1 MTGNRSVKVKKKNN
15 TTTSKSTGTAK
26 ANTSMAGNS
35 YSASLANTS
44 SIGMKKGSP
53 SFSDIQRTISGKLA
67 TGDKAGADAL
77 KSSVISGTYGRP
89 SSNQIADLNKLTGVG
104 STTDVGA
111 GLKSMLGGALGGNMN
126 LAELPETPEI
136 PEVPELEETIQQ
148 TAVMPT
154 FGSMPTLSELPTF
167 DSEYLDQLNAL
178 AEKLTAM
185 NYDDWTQGDQYQS
198 LAGRYGDAGK
208 LSMQDVLGQIASR
221 TGGMASSYATSAAQQ
236 QYNDYMAKLED
247 VARSLY
253 SDERNDMMNNFS
265 TLRDLYSD
273 EYQRYR
279 DTVNDEYQRYRDSV
293 EDYLNMLSLQQ
304 KMASAASSGGGSS
317 GSSSGSSYSGAPT
330 VSRKESAAGMGS
342 TSFSNVKRTISGKL
356 ATGDTAGAANLVAG
370 VWNQLTSNQKKD
382 IKNMGF
388 KVSE

>member
-1 MTGNRSVKVKKKNN
+1 MAENRNVKIKKKDNLN
-15 TTTSKSTGTAK
+15 LTKNTGTSQ

-67 TGDKAGADAL
+67 TGDTAGADAL
-77 KSSVISGTYGRP
+77 KSSVLSGTYGRP
-89 SSNQIADLNKLTGVG
+89 SSNQIADMNKLTGSG
-104 STTDVGA
+104 SATDIGA
-111 GLKSMLGGALGGNMN
+111 GLKSILGGALGNAIN
-126 LAELPETPEI
+126 LPETPEI
-136 PEVPELEETIQQ
+136 PEVPEWEEAIQQ
-148 TAVMPT
+148 TAIMPT
-154 FGSMPTLSELPTF
+154 FESMPTLSELPTF
-167 DSEYLDQLNAL
+167 SSEYLDQLNAL
-178 AEKLTAM
+178 AEKLTSM

-198 LAGRYGDAGK
+198 LAGRFGDAGR

-253 SDERNDMMNNFS
+253 GDERNDMMNNFS
-265 TLRDLYSD
+265 TLRNLYTD

-279 DTVNDEYQRYRDSV
+279 DTVSDEYQRYRDSV
-293 EDYLNMLSLQQ
+293 EDYLNMMSLQQ
-304 KMASAASSGGGSS
+304 KAASAASGGSGGSS
-317 GSSSGSSYSGAPT
+317 SSGSGSSYSGAPT

-356 ATGDTAGAANLVAG
+356 AAGDTAGAANLVSG
-370 VWNQLTSNQKKD
+370 VWNQLTSDQKKD